1 MFVVLL
7 HIEEIVLLL
16 CVDDDAEDDL
26 LGVEEEFD
34 LLDIEVEPRS
44 LPPPSVSTKRTN
56 SLASRRSIQ
65 SLRVSSSSL
74 TRASHRGGVDMFVVL
89 LRVEEVDKLLGVEGK
104 DELLNVD
111 GQDELLSA
119 EKKLVLLL
127 DAKES
132 SRS

>member
-1 MFVVLL
+1 
-7 HIEEIVLLL
+7 
-16 CVDDDAEDDL
+16 
-26 LGVEEEFD
+26 
-34 LLDIEVEPRS
+34 
-44 LPPPSVSTKRTN
+44 
-56 SLASRRSIQ
+56 
-65 SLRVSSSSL
+65 
-74 TRASHRGGVDMFVVL
+74 MFVVL

-119 EKKLVLLL
+119 EEKLVLLL